1 MATVND
7 GSNALNISDFYIE
20 VVNLQADEQL
30 DIFLADN
37 VTGALHDKTQC
48 PIYAS
53 TMHDLCVEL
62 RNVE

>member
-7 GSNALNISDFYIE
+7 GSNALNIEDFNKE

-37 VTGALHDKTQC
+37 LTGALPDKTQC
-48 PIYAS
+48 PIYGS
-53 TMHDLCVEL
+53 SMHDLCVEL
-62 RNVE
+62 CNVE